1 MLGGTRDLADAL
13 ASTGDASSGDTDS
26 VVEALGMRANLLD
39 DDDEAR
45 ARKQA
50 MSNLGLLMASGNAG
64 ALGSISPDV
73 LPMLLRLPSTASNV
87 DSLRQCADGDPLAGR
102 SRLSRGAP

>member
-1 MLGGTRDLADAL
+1 
-13 ASTGDASSGDTDS
+13 
-26 VVEALGMRANLLD
+26 MRANLLD

-73 LPMLLRLPSTASNV
+73 LPMLLRLLHRLQRRFSAPVRGRHKRLEGPAWTRSPPV
-87 DSLRQCADGDPLAGR
+87 RGDPLAGR